1 MNSILKRKLK
11 IYTKETLKI
20 FNIAIIAFAIITA
33 IILLKYKPMYEV
45 TLSGE
50 EIGYVKS
57 KDEFQEVLNKNIE
70 NYSAKN
76 VEEVTLETKP
86 EYTLKLVEKSEKAN
100 ESDILIAVQK
110 DFKIKY
116 QYYEIV
122 SNGEVIDSVDS
133 QEEAENLVTELKKE
147 KTELNIEI
155 IKRTTE
161 EIEKVK
167 TNEVE
172 VAKQNIEDRLGLNK
186 EETVQNSQ
194 VESSTAIANVNGIEI
209 ATLPVQGTITSR
221 YGVRSRIRVST
232 HTGLDIAATKGT
244 SIKALA
250 DGTVTSAS
258 YNGSYGNLVKI
269 SHGNNVETWYAHT
282 SKMYVKVGQ
291 KVSAGDVIAKVGS
304 TGNSTGP
311 HLHLEIRINGKHVNP
326 QNYIY

>member
-86 EYTLKLVEKSEKAN
+86 EYTLKLVDKSEKAN
-100 ESDILIAVQK
+100 ERDILRAVQK

-147 KTELNIEI
+147 KTELNI
-155 IKRTTE
+155 
-161 EIEKVK
+161 
-167 TNEVE
+167 
-172 VAKQNIEDRLGLNK
+172 
-186 EETVQNSQ
+186 
-194 VESSTAIANVNGIEI
+194 
-209 ATLPVQGTITSR
+209 
-221 YGVRSRIRVST
+221 
-232 HTGLDIAATKGT
+232 
-244 SIKALA
+244 
-250 DGTVTSAS
+250 
-258 YNGSYGNLVKI
+258 
-269 SHGNNVETWYAHT
+269 
-282 SKMYVKVGQ
+282 
-291 KVSAGDVIAKVGS
+291 
-304 TGNSTGP
+304 
-311 HLHLEIRINGKHVNP
+311 
-326 QNYIY
+326 